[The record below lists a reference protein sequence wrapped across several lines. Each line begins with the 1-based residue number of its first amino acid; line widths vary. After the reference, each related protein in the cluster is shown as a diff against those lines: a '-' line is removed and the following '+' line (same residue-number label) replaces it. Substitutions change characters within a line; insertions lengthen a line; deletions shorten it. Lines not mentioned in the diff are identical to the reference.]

1 MIRRVAKRAIRGILE
16 AAGYRVYH
24 HSVLPYGIDFILDIK
39 RLSRA
44 WNVPIRTF
52 FDVGAHEGQT
62 SASVLSSFADARVF
76 AFEPHPVTFSK
87 LLQRS
92 AENSRLAPHN
102 LAISNANGP
111 ARFFEYSSSTLN
123 SLIPDA
129 QYPVRKGV
137 AARAIT
143 VQCTTLDKFC
153 NQNGIQTIDV
163 LKIDTE
169 GCELVVLQ
177 GAEQLFSAGRVRFVY
192 AEFNDMS
199 PRLGATG
206 GALIPISDFLAPF
219 GFRFVATYPDY
230 MEITNET
237 EMHVGANALFV
248 LPPPVAKQSAVS
260 RVLVSSGSDSH
271 C

>member
-1 MIRRVAKRAIRGILE
+1 MIRQVAKRAIRGMLE

-24 HSVLPYGIDFILDIK
+24 RSVLPYGIDFMVDIE

-44 WNVPIRTF
+44 WGIPIRTF
-52 FDVGAHEGQT
+52 FDVGANVGQT
-62 SASVLSSFADARVF
+62 SASALTSFADARVF
-76 AFEPHPVTFSK
+76 AFEPHPVTFLQ
-87 LLQRS
+87 LLQRLGQDPRV
-92 AENSRLAPHN
+92 AAHN
-102 LAISNANGP
+102 LALSNTGGVAP
-111 ARFFEYSSSTLN
+111 FFEYSSSTLN

-129 QYPVRKGV
+129 QYAVRRGV
-137 AARAIT
+137 TPCAIT
-143 VQCTTLDKFC
+143 VACATLDEFC
-153 NQNGIQTIDV
+153 NQYDIQTIDV

-177 GAEQLFSAGRVRFVY
+177 GAQQLLSTDKIRFVY

-206 GALIPISDFLAPF
+206 GALIPISNFLARF

-230 MEITNET
+230 MEIAN

-248 LPPPVAKQSAVS
+248 LPPPSAN
-260 RVLVSSGSDSH
+260 
-271 C
+271 

>member
-1 MIRRVAKRAIRGILE
+1 MIRRAVKRAIRGILE

-24 HSVLPYGIDFILDIK
+24 QSVLPYGIDFMLDIE

-44 WNVPIRTF
+44 WGVPVRTF

-62 SASVLSSFADARVF
+62 SALALSSFAEARVF

-87 LLQRS
+87 LLQR
-92 AENSRLAPHN
+92 LAVEPRVGTHN
-102 LAISNANGP
+102 LAISNAKGA

-137 AARAIT
+137 AARTID
-143 VQCTTLDKFC
+143 VQCTTLDEFC
-153 NQNGIQTIDV
+153 SQHGVQSIDV

-169 GCELVVLQ
+169 GWELVVLQ
-177 GAEQLFSAGRVRFVY
+177 GAQQLLSTERIRFVY

-199 PRLGATG
+199 PRLGVTG

-230 MEITNET
+230 MEIAHEL
-237 EMHVGANALFV
+237 HVGANALFV
-248 LPPPVAKQSAVS
+248 LPPSLAV
-260 RVLVSSGSDSH
+260 
-271 C
+271 

>member
-1 MIRRVAKRAIRGILE
+1 MMRRAAKRAIRGILE

-24 HSVLPYGIDFILDIK
+24 RSVLPYGIDFMLDIE

-44 WNVPIRTF
+44 WGVPIHTF

-62 SASVLSSFADARVF
+62 SASALSSFAEARVF

-87 LLQRS
+87 LLQR
-92 AENSRLAPHN
+92 LAVEPRVGAHN
-102 LAISNANGP
+102 LAISNAKGA
-111 ARFFEYSSSTLN
+111 ARLFEYSSSTLN

-143 VQCTTLDKFC
+143 VQCTTLDEFC
-153 NQNGIQTIDV
+153 NQHGVQSIDV

-177 GAEQLFSAGRVRFVY
+177 GAQQMLSTERIRFVY

-219 GFRFVATYPDY
+219 GFRFIATYPDY
-230 MEITNET
+230 MEIAHEL
-237 EMHVGANALFV
+237 HVGANALFV
-248 LPPPVAKQSAVS
+248 LPPSLAA
-260 RVLVSSGSDSH
+260 
-271 C
+271 